1 MTAVKFLLK
10 LRLEMSI
17 EQQNNK
23 TMTSCS
29 VWLLLPIVR
38 FYSMLLLHITELL
51 SYLIILTSLPGVG
64 M

>member
-23 TMTSCS
+23 TMTSW
-29 VWLLLPIVR
+29 WLGYYYYT
-38 FYSMLLLHITELL
+38 YS
-51 SYLIILTSLPGVG
+51 
-64 M
+64 